1 MSVIL
6 VGGGGQC
13 RSSLP
18 IIMSLIKAEDIAGI
32 VDGDQHLGKSCFGV
46 EFKYTDEQLEEL
58 ADGNQF
64 IITIGQTPVQN
75 PTGRKRMYKCLS
87 SMGADILTIQS
98 RCAIVH
104 GALCPGV
111 MVHDMAYIGPCSEV
125 GDGTIINTGAIV
137 EHDVRIGKH
146 CHICPGAVVLGGVT
160 ICDDVIIGA
169 GSVVV
174 ASITQSGFYAGAP
187 ARPIMLDGPQIIKP
201 DIMPGGMKLV

>member
-13 RSSLP
+13 RSALP
-18 IIMSLIKAEDIAGI
+18 IIMSVIAREEIEGI
-32 VDGDQHLGKSCFGV
+32 VDGANLLGKECFGFP
-46 EFKYTDEQLEEL
+46 FKYVDDQIEEL
-58 ADGNQF
+58 AEGNQF

-75 PTGRKRMYKCLS
+75 PTGRKRMYERLS

-125 GDGTIINTGAIV
+125 GDGTIINTGVIV

-146 CHICPGAVVLGGVT
+146 CHICPAATVIGGIT

-174 ASITQSGFYAGAP
+174 ADITQPGFYGGVP

-201 DIMPGGMKLV
+201 DIRPGGMKLV